1 MRLKVYPCWVF
12 SLLLPLAMM
21 VQGGGGGGGGDSIQS
36 IAVKRSTE
44 KGANRKLLRGG
55 SRAGPFFGNRRE
67 TWTTTEVIN
76 GLYESQPFTER
87 NLLQRSLFLGGT
99 GDLVEKDL
107 WNYLQAEFGNVE
119 DVEVIRHFD
128 TPRGFA
134 LATFVNSKTAQE
146 VLVAGSLHLNGH
158 VVRVLPWDQD
168 AHPAS
173 RKGPVIAAHKTQKGV
188 AAPSNKVFLGG
199 TRQLREDALLPMLE
213 RFGDVTSLHV
223 ILRPDNTS
231 ASAGYAFA
239 SFASVEE
246 ARRLVKKGSIT
257 VANVTLQATFA
268 APFDADKAR
277 ACVSEKVSL
286 REAEELERGL
296 IAEIQRV
303 VAHAPG
309 KRAILVQKYLL
320 Y

>member
-1 MRLKVYPCWVF
+1 
-12 SLLLPLAMM
+12 MM
-21 VQGGGGGGGGDSIQS
+21 VLGGWGGGSGDSIES
-36 IAVKRSTE
+36 PGAAVKHSTE
-44 KGANRKLLRGG
+44 KGANSKLLRGG
-55 SRAGPFFGNRRE
+55 SRAGSFSGNRRE
-67 TWTTTEVIN
+67 TWTTTEVIE
-76 GLYESQPFTER
+76 GLSESQPFTER

-134 LATFVNSKTAQE
+134 LATFVDSKTAQE

-173 RKGPVIAAHKTQKGV
+173 RKGPVIATNKTQKGI
-188 AAPSNKVFLGG
+188 ATPNNKVFLGG

-213 RFGDVTSLHV
+213 RYGDVTSLHV
-223 ILRPDNTS
+223 ILRPDNS
-231 ASAGYAFA
+231 RNSSVSAGYAFA

-309 KRAILVQKYLL
+309 KLAILVQKYVL